1 MVKICDLLALL
12 VSVGG
17 VVGPGPLPGGQ
28 EELRTE
34 REEREDSPRPSRVGA
49 SSDPE
54 WRWSFPSLCIEEI
67 PYCLVVNL
75 AGFVIQR
82 RYFPANFLHGEVG
95 NTGTVLGH

>member
-17 VVGPGPLPGGQ
+17 VLGPGPLPGGQ

-54 WRWSFPSLCIEEI
+54 WRWSFPSLCSEEI

-75 AGFVIQR
+75 QIGDFR
-82 RYFPANFLHGEVG
+82 RINFQSMY
-95 NTGTVLGH
+95 